1 MWKKTNI
8 SGIAALALLMTT
20 VALIPNP
27 SSAEASSVSSVVANT
42 YIGDAG
48 TMVESFDIKV
58 DDIRKYDRL
67 QASDF
72 DITGNYNGY
81 PLNEVGE
88 IVQNDYKNDG
98 IELSIKDQTIHM
110 KVESFRYP
118 GGYVTPFAVKSTTY
132 PELSF
137 TKDNVTQVKTR
148 TVDDFTSNSF
158 TASNGATL
166 PYRFKETSSTE
177 PQPLVVWLH
186 GGGEFGTDNMKQLT
200 ENRGAT
206 VWSESG
212 KDPSVLAV
220 QYPQNYGWAI
230 YNNPVEL
237 PQMQAYFTLQYELI
251 QQLIKEGKVDPQRIY
266 LVGVSSGGGGALRF
280 MMQYPDLFAGSVV
293 IAAKDAVADYKGSVE
308 PFKQALQSL
317 THVPVW
323 LIHAENDPTTDSRTT
338 KLSYQALTELGST
351 QVKETIY
358 SDDFMKKQQLYDK
371 MLHWSWV
378 PALNDSEVIDWL
390 FDQSRSNSTATPKLL
405 ADQKV
410 TRAQL
415 ADALAHMLKQSN
427 STVTTSFSDI
437 TQSDMRK
444 QIKQVVAEGLMQGT
458 TSTTFAPDEQVTRAQ
473 LATVV
478 SNWIKIM
485 TPKPS
490 IESTLSSISTDVP
503 QQHWAHPAI
512 VQVLQMGLMRNDT
525 THLFHPTQ
533 WVTGQE
539 VNDLLSELAQSYSK

>member
-1 MWKKTNI
+1 MRKKINV
-8 SGIAALALLMTT
+8 SGVAALTLLMTT
-20 VALIPNP
+20 MALIPNP

-48 TMVESFDIKV
+48 TMVESFDIAV
-58 DDIRKYDRL
+58 DDISKYDRL

-81 PLNEVGE
+81 PLNEAGE
-88 IVQNDYKNDG
+88 IVQNDYTNDG
-98 IELSIKDQTIHM
+98 IELSIKDQMIHM

-118 GGYVTPFAVKSTTY
+118 GGNLAPFAVKSSTY

-137 TKDNVTQVKTR
+137 TKDNVTKVNTR
-148 TVDDFTSNSF
+148 TVDDFKSSSF

-186 GGGEFGTDNMKQLT
+186 GGGEFGTDNTKQLT

-206 VWSESG
+206 VWKESG
-212 KDPSVLAV
+212 QDTSVLAV

-237 PQMQAYFTLQYELI
+237 SQMQAYFTLQYELI
-251 QQLIKEGKVDPQRIY
+251 QQLVDEGKVDPQRIY

-280 MMQYPDLFAGSVV
+280 MMQYPDLFAGSIV

-317 THVPVW
+317 TNVPIW

-351 QVKETIY
+351 QVKETLY
-358 SDDFMKKQQLYDK
+358 SDEWMKEQHLYDK

-378 PALNDSEVIDWL
+378 PALNNAEVIDWL
-390 FDQSRSNSTATPKLL
+390 FDQSRSNSVANSKLA
-405 ADQKV
+405 ADKMV

-415 ADALAHMLKQSN
+415 ADALAYVLKLSE
-427 STVTTSFSDI
+427 STSTTPFVDI
-437 TQSDMRK
+437 VSSDMTK
-444 QIKQVVAEGLMQGT
+444 PIQQVVAQGLMKGT

-473 LATVV
+473 LATVI
-478 SNWIKIM
+478 SNWSKI
-485 TPKPS
+485 TKPS
-490 IESTLSSISTDVP
+490 IEIKHAKISTDVP
-503 QQHWAHPAI
+503 QQHWAYSSI
-512 VQVLQMGLMRNDT
+512 VDVLQMGLMENDT
-525 THLFHPTQ
+525 TNQFHPAQ
-533 WVTGQE
+533 LVTGQE
-539 VNDLLSELAQSYSK
+539 VNDLLSQM

>member
-1 MWKKTNI
+1 MRKKINV
-8 SGIAALALLMTT
+8 SGVAALTLLMTT
-20 VALIPNP
+20 MALIPNP

-48 TMVESFDIKV
+48 TMVESFDIAV
-58 DDIRKYDRL
+58 DDISKYDRL

-81 PLNEVGE
+81 PLNEAGE
-88 IVQNDYKNDG
+88 IVQNDYTNDG
-98 IELSIKDQTIHM
+98 IELSIKDQMIHM

-118 GGYVTPFAVKSTTY
+118 GGNLAPFAVKSSTY

-137 TKDNVTQVKTR
+137 TKDNVTKVNTR
-148 TVDDFTSNSF
+148 TVDDFKSSSF
-158 TASNGATL
+158 TASDGATL

-186 GGGEFGTDNMKQLT
+186 GGGEFGTDNTKQLT

-206 VWSESG
+206 VWTESG
-212 KDPSVLAV
+212 QDTSVLAV

-237 PQMQAYFTLQYELI
+237 SQMQAYFTLQYELI
-251 QQLIKEGKVDPQRIY
+251 QQLVDEGKVDPQRIY

-280 MMQYPDLFAGSVV
+280 MMQYPDLFAGSIV

-317 THVPVW
+317 TNVPIW

-351 QVKETIY
+351 QVKETLY
-358 SDDFMKKQQLYDK
+358 SDEWMKEQHLYDK

-378 PALNDSEVIDWL
+378 PALNNDEVIDWL
-390 FDQSRSNSTATPKLL
+390 FDQSRSNSTATSKL
-405 ADQKV
+405 AMDKMV

-415 ADALAHMLKQSN
+415 ADALAHVLKLSE
-427 STVTTSFSDI
+427 STSTTPFVDI
-437 TQSDMRK
+437 ASSDMTK
-444 QIKQVVAEGLMQGT
+444 PIQQVVAQGLMKGT
-458 TSTTFAPDEQVTRAQ
+458 TSNTFAPDEQVTRA
-473 LATVV
+473 LV
-478 SNWIKIM
+478 SNWSKI
-485 TPKPS
+485 TKPS
-490 IESTLSSISTDVP
+490 IEIKHAKISTDVP
-503 QQHWAHPAI
+503 QQHWAYSSI
-512 VQVLQMGLMRNDT
+512 VDVLQMGLMENDT
-525 THLFHPTQ
+525 TNQIHPAQ
-533 WVTGQE
+533 LVTGQE
-539 VNDLLSELAQSYSK
+539 VNDLLSQM

>member
-1 MWKKTNI
+1 MRKKINV
-8 SGIAALALLMTT
+8 SGVAALTLLMTT
-20 VALIPNP
+20 MALIPNP

-48 TMVESFDIKV
+48 TMVESFDIAV
-58 DDIRKYDRL
+58 DDISKYDRL

-81 PLNEVGE
+81 PLNEAGE
-88 IVQNDYKNDG
+88 IVQNDYTNDG
-98 IELSIKDQTIHM
+98 IELSIKDQMIHM

-118 GGYVTPFAVKSTTY
+118 GGNLALFAVKSSTY

-137 TKDNVTQVKTR
+137 TKDNVTKVNTR
-148 TVDDFTSNSF
+148 TVDDFKSSSF

-186 GGGEFGTDNMKQLT
+186 GGGEFGTDNTKQLT

-206 VWSESG
+206 VWTESG
-212 KDPSVLAV
+212 QDTSVLAV

-237 PQMQAYFTLQYELI
+237 SQMQAYFTLQYELI
-251 QQLIKEGKVDPQRIY
+251 QQLVDEGKVDPQRIY

-280 MMQYPDLFAGSVV
+280 MMQYPDLFAGSIV

-317 THVPVW
+317 TNVPIW

-351 QVKETIY
+351 QVKETLY
-358 SDDFMKKQQLYDK
+358 SDEWMKEQHLYDK

-378 PALNDSEVIDWL
+378 PALNNDEVIDWL
-390 FDQSRSNSTATPKLL
+390 FDQSRSNSTATSKL
-405 ADQKV
+405 AMDKMV

-415 ADALAHMLKQSN
+415 ADALAHVLKLSE
-427 STVTTSFSDI
+427 STSTTPFVDI
-437 TQSDMRK
+437 VSSDMTK
-444 QIKQVVAEGLMQGT
+444 PIQQVVAQGLMKGT

-478 SNWIKIM
+478 SNWSKI
-485 TPKPS
+485 TKPS
-490 IESTLSSISTDVP
+490 IKIKHAKISTDVP
-503 QQHWAHPAI
+503 QQHWAYSSI
-512 VQVLQMGLMRNDT
+512 VAVLQMGLMENDT
-525 THLFHPTQ
+525 TNQFHPAQ
-533 WVTGQE
+533 LVTGQE
-539 VNDLLSELAQSYSK
+539 VNDLLSQM

>member
-1 MWKKTNI
+1 MRKKINV
-8 SGIAALALLMTT
+8 SGVAALTLLMTT
-20 VALIPNP
+20 MALIPNA

-48 TMVESFDIKV
+48 TMVESFDIAV
-58 DDIRKYDRL
+58 DDISKYDRL

-81 PLNEVGE
+81 PLNEAGE
-88 IVQNDYKNDG
+88 IVQNDYTNDG
-98 IELSIKDQTIHM
+98 IELSFKDQMIHM

-118 GGYVTPFAVKSTTY
+118 GGNLAPFAVKSSTY

-137 TKDNVTQVKTR
+137 TKENVTKVNTR
-148 TVDDFTSNSF
+148 TVDDFKSSSF
-158 TASNGATL
+158 TASDGTTL

-186 GGGEFGTDNMKQLT
+186 GGGEFGTDNTKQLT

-206 VWSESG
+206 VWTESG
-212 KDPSVLAV
+212 QDTSVLAV

-237 PQMQAYFTLQYELI
+237 SQMQAYFTLQYELI
-251 QQLIKEGKVDPQRIY
+251 QQLVDEGKVDPQRIY

-280 MMQYPDLFAGSVV
+280 MMQYPDLFAGSIV

-317 THVPVW
+317 TNVPIW

-338 KLSYQALTELGST
+338 KLTYQVLTELGST
-351 QVKETIY
+351 QVKETLY
-358 SDDFMKKQQLYDK
+358 SDEWMKKQHLYDK

-378 PALNDSEVIDWL
+378 PALNNAEIIDWL
-390 FDQSRSNSTATPKLL
+390 FEQSRSNSTITSKLV
-405 ADQKV
+405 ADKMV

-415 ADALAHMLKQSN
+415 ADALAHVLKRSG
-427 STVTTSFSDI
+427 STSTTPFVDI
-437 TQSDMRK
+437 ASSDMAK
-444 QIKQVVAEGLMQGT
+444 PIQQVVTQGLMKGT

-478 SNWIKIM
+478 SNWIKI
-485 TPKPS
+485 TKPS
-490 IESTLSSISTDVP
+490 IEIKHANRSTDVS
-503 QQHWAHPAI
+503 QQHWAYSSI
-512 VQVLQMGLMRNDT
+512 VDVLQMGLMKNDT
-525 THLFHPTQ
+525 TNQFHPAQ
-533 WVTGQE
+533 LVTGQE
-539 VNDLLSELAQSYSK
+539 VNDLLSQIGQS